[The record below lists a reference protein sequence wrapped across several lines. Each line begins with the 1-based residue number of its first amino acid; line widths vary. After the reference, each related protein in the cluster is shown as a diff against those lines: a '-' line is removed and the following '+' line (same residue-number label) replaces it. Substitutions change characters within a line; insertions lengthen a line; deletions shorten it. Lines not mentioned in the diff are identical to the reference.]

1 MDKVHEKLMESKKK
15 TNSELIVMHDNKIIR
30 IKPENTSPSRMDFIQ
45 RSKEI
50 FQQEIS
56 ELQKLADKIGP
67 EMNEVVKLIYTS
79 KGKLVIMGVG
89 KTGIIGHKIASSL
102 ASTGTPTI
110 FINAAEAMHGD
121 LGMVS
126 KADIV
131 LLISN
136 SGSSSEIINIVAPL
150 KKIGCSLIAMTGNL
164 NSALAKEVSLVLNVG
179 VEKEACP
186 MGLAPTTSTTATLVM
201 GDALT
206 ICLMERRG
214 FKAENYALYHPGG
227 ALGRRLI
234 SRVKDEMSTNIP
246 KVYETTRFKDVIYEV
261 SNKRLGMT
269 MVYNADEKAVG
280 IITDGD
286 IRRAI
291 QKFDE
296 LKNLTAA
303 EFMSDGFKRI
313 APNEL
318 LTDALEIM
326 DLNKITT
333 LTVLNEA
340 EEVVG
345 ILSIHNIIDFRNP
358 IN

>member
-1 MDKVHEKLMESKKK
+1 
-15 TNSELIVMHDNKIIR
+15 
-30 IKPENTSPSRMDFIQ
+30 MDFTE

-50 FQQEIS
+50 FKLEIA
-56 ELQKLADKIGP
+56 ELEKLADKIGP
-67 EMNEVVKLIYTS
+67 EMNKIVELIYSST
-79 KGKLVIMGVG
+79 GKLVIMGIG

-102 ASTGTPTI
+102 ASTGTPSI
-110 FINAAEAMHGD
+110 FVNAAEAMHGD

-126 KADIV
+126 KNDIV

-136 SGSSSEIINIVAPL
+136 SGSSSEILNIVAPL
-150 KKIGCSLIAMTGNL
+150 KKIGCSLIAMTGNPKSL
-164 NSALAKEVSLVLNVG
+164 LAKEVSLYLNVS
-179 VEKEACP
+179 VSKEACP
-186 MGLAPTTSTTATLVM
+186 LGLAPTTSTTATLVM

-234 SRVKDEMSTNIP
+234 SRVKDEMFKDIP
-246 KVYETTRFKDVIYEV
+246 KVYETTLFKDIIYEV

-269 MVYNADEKAVG
+269 MVFNTNEQAIG

-291 QKFDE
+291 QRFDE
-296 LKNLTAA
+296 IKPLTAA
-303 EFMSDGFKRI
+303 DFMTHGFKKI
-313 APNEL
+313 AQEEL
-318 LTDALEIM
+318 LTEALEMM

-333 LTVLNEA
+333 LTVVDNTDN
-340 EEVVG
+340 VVG
-345 ILSIHNIIDFRNP
+345 ILSIHNIIDFRNLTH
-358 IN
+358 

>member
-1 MDKVHEKLMESKKK
+1 
-15 TNSELIVMHDNKIIR
+15 
-30 IKPENTSPSRMDFIQ
+30 MDFIK
-45 RSKEI
+45 RSREI
-50 FQQEIS
+50 FNSEIA
-56 ELQKLADKIGP
+56 ELQKLSDRIGP
-67 EMNEVVKLIYTS
+67 EMNEVVELIYAN

-102 ASTGTPTI
+102 ASTGTQTI

-126 KADIV
+126 KNDIV

-136 SGSSSEIINIVAPL
+136 SGSSSEILNVIAPI
-150 KKIGCSLIAMTGNL
+150 KKIGCAMIAMTGNL
-164 NSALAKEVSLVLNVG
+164 HSALAKEVSLILNVG

-186 MGLAPTTSTTATLVM
+186 LGLAPTTSTTATLVM

-206 ICLMERRG
+206 ICLMERRD
-214 FKAENYALYHPGG
+214 FKAEKYALYHPGG

-234 SRVKDEMSTNIP
+234 SRVKDEMLTDIP
-246 KVYETTRFKDVIYEV
+246 KVYETTLFKDVIYEV

-269 MVYNADEKAVG
+269 MVYNKLEEAVG

-291 QKFDE
+291 QKHDE

-303 EFMSDGFKRI
+303 DFMTPGFKRI
-313 APNEL
+313 APDEL
-318 LTDALEIM
+318 LTEALELM
-326 DLNKITT
+326 DINKITT
-333 LTVLNEA
+333 VTVTDELNR
-340 EEVVG
+340 VVG

>member
-1 MDKVHEKLMESKKK
+1 
-15 TNSELIVMHDNKIIR
+15 
-30 IKPENTSPSRMDFIQ
+30 MDFIQ

-50 FQQEIS
+50 FNSEIA
-56 ELQKLADKIGP
+56 ELQKLSDKIGT
-67 EMNEVVKLIYTS
+67 EINEVVEMIFTC

-126 KADIV
+126 KHDIV

-136 SGSSSEIINIVAPL
+136 SGSSSEILNVLAPL
-150 KKIGCSLIAMTGNL
+150 KKIGCRLIAMTGNRT
-164 NSALAKEVSLVLNVG
+164 SALAKEVTLVLYVG
-179 VEKEACP
+179 VENEACP
-186 MGLAPTTSTTATLVM
+186 LGLAPTTSTTATLVM

-214 FKAENYALYHPGG
+214 FKAENYAVYHPGG

-234 SRVKDEMSTNIP
+234 SRVKDEMSVDIP
-246 KVYETTRFKDVIYEV
+246 MVFETTLFKDVMYEM

-269 MVYNADEKAVG
+269 LVYNSNQQAVG

-291 QKFDE
+291 QRFDDI
-296 LKNLTAA
+296 KQLTAI
-303 EFMSDGFKRI
+303 EFMTQGFKQI
-313 APNEL
+313 SENEL
-318 LTDALEIM
+318 LTDALELM
-326 DLNKITT
+326 DINKITS
-333 LTVLNEA
+333 LTVMNDA
-340 EEVVG
+340 KEVVG
-345 ILSIHNIIDFRNP
+345 ILSIHNIIDFR
-358 IN
+358 

>member
-1 MDKVHEKLMESKKK
+1 
-15 TNSELIVMHDNKIIR
+15 
-30 IKPENTSPSRMDFIQ
+30 MDFTK

-50 FQQEIS
+50 FNLEIA
-56 ELQKLADKIGP
+56 ELQKLAEKIGP
-67 EMNEVVKLIYTS
+67 EINEIVELIYST
-79 KGKLVIMGVG
+79 KGKLVIMGIG

-110 FINAAEAMHGD
+110 FVNASEAMHGD

-126 KADIV
+126 KNDIV

-136 SGSSSEIINIVAPL
+136 SGSSNEIINIIAPL
-150 KKIGCSLIAMTGNL
+150 KKIGCTLIAMTGNTK
-164 NSALAKEVSLVLNVG
+164 SVLAQEVSLVLNIG
-179 VEKEACP
+179 ISREACP
-186 MGLAPTTSTTATLVM
+186 LGLAPTTSTTATLVM

-214 FKAENYALYHPGG
+214 FKAENFALYHPGG

-234 SRVKDEMSTNIP
+234 SKVKDEMFTDIP
-246 KVYETTRFKDVIYEV
+246 KVYLTTLFKDIIYEV

-269 MVYNADEKAVG
+269 MVYNENEEAIG

-291 QKFDE
+291 QRFDE
-296 LKNLTAA
+296 IKQLTAA
-303 EFMSDGFKRI
+303 DFMTHGFKRI
-313 APNEL
+313 AQNEL
-318 LTDALEIM
+318 ITEALEMM

-333 LTVLNEA
+333 LTVIDDSEK
-340 EEVVG
+340 VVG
-345 ILSIHNIIDFRNP
+345 ILSIHNIIDFRNLTH
-358 IN
+358 